1 MALICEKFDDI
12 GKDDPEHIYRLGIMG
27 GTFDPIHMG
36 HLVCAEQARDA
47 LKLDGV
53 IFMPAGNPVF
63 KKHIKVTDAKH
74 RVAMCKAA
82 TQDNPYFDVSTLEVD
97 REGDTYTV
105 DTLEA
110 LREYFPSN
118 VKLYFIAGADA
129 IATLPQWR
137 DAHKLSHLAS
147 FVGLNRPRSAN
158 LQSPQVM
165 QTLKAAGFRTL
176 FVEAPLFE
184 LSSSDIRKRILGNRS
199 VRYLIPPA
207 VLEYIDSVGL
217 YGD

>member
-1 MALICEKFDDI
+1 MPVISERFDDL
-12 GKDDPEHIYRLGIMG
+12 GKGDPDIIYRLGIMG

-36 HLVCAEQARDA
+36 HLVCAEQAHDA

-53 IFMPAGNPVF
+53 LFMPAGNPVF
-63 KKHIKVTDAKH
+63 KKHTKVSDATD
-74 RVAMCKAA
+74 RVAMCRLAIA
-82 TQDNPYFDVSTLEVD
+82 DNPYFDVSTLEVD
-97 REGDTYTV
+97 RAGDTYTV
-105 DTLEA
+105 DTLET
-110 LREYFPSN
+110 LREHFPKN

-129 IATLPQWR
+129 IETLPTWR
-137 DAHKLSHLAS
+137 DARRLSKLAS

-158 LQSPQVM
+158 LRSPQVG
-165 QTLKAAGFRTL
+165 QRLRTAGFRTL

-184 LSSSDIRKRILGNRS
+184 LSSSDIRKRILGTRS

-207 VLEYIDSVGL
+207 VLEYIESVGL

>member
-1 MALICEKFDDI
+1 MTVVCERFDDL
-12 GKDDPEHIYRLGIMG
+12 GSEDPEAIYRLGIMG

-47 LKLDGV
+47 LELDGV
-53 IFMPAGNPVF
+53 VFMPAGNPVF
-63 KKHIKVTDAKH
+63 KKHLEVSDAAH

-82 TQDNPYFDVSTLEVD
+82 VADNPSFDVSTIEVD
-97 REGDTYTV
+97 RGGDTYTV
-105 DTLEA
+105 DTLQI
-110 LREYFPSN
+110 LRDHFPEN

-137 DAHKLSHLAS
+137 DAHRLARLAS

-158 LQSPQVM
+158 LQTSNIM
-165 QTLKAAGFRTL
+165 RALRAAGFRTL

-207 VLEYIDSVGL
+207 VLEYINSVGL

>member
-1 MALICEKFDDI
+1 MVHVSERFDTLGQECPDRT
-12 GKDDPEHIYRLGIMG
+12 YRLGILG
-27 GTFDPIHMG
+27 GTFDPIHYG

-47 LKLDGV
+47 LNLDCV
-53 IFMPAGNPVF
+53 LFIPTGNPVF
-63 KKHIKVTDAKH
+63 KKGQAITEAKH

-82 TQDNPYFDVSTLEVD
+82 IAHNPAFDVSTIEID
-97 REGDTYTV
+97 RGGDTFTV
-105 DTLEA
+105 DTLEV
-110 LREYFPSN
+110 LRAHYPEN
-118 VKLYFIAGADA
+118 VEFYFIAGADA

-137 DAHKLSHLAS
+137 EAGRLSKLAT

-158 LQSPQVM
+158 LRSPIVM
-165 QTLKAAGFRTL
+165 QTLRSAGFRTL

-184 LSSSDIRKRILGNRS
+184 LSSSDIRKRILGDRS

-207 VLEYIDSVGL
+207 VLEYINSVGL

>member
-1 MALICEKFDDI
+1 MAHICGRFD
-12 GKDDPEHIYRLGIMG
+12 GLGVDDPEKTYRLGIMG

-47 LKLDGV
+47 LELDGV
-53 IFMPAGNPVF
+53 VFMPAGNPVF
-63 KKHIKVTDAKH
+63 KKHIKVTDAVH

-82 TQDNPYFDVSTLEVD
+82 IADNPHFDVSTLEVD

-105 DTLEA
+105 DTLEL
-110 LREYFPSN
+110 LRAHFPKN

-129 IATLPQWR
+129 IATLPEWR
-137 DAHKLSHLAS
+137 DASKLARLAS

-158 LQSPQVM
+158 LRSPQVA
-165 QTLKAAGFRTL
+165 QHLGAAGFRTL

-184 LSSSDIRKRILGNRS
+184 LSSSDIRKRIRGNRS

>member
-1 MALICEKFDDI
+1 MPVISERFDDL
-12 GKDDPEHIYRLGIMG
+12 GLDDPSKTYRLGIMG

-53 IFMPAGNPVF
+53 LFIPAGNPVF
-63 KKHIKVTDAKH
+63 KKHQKVTDAAH
-74 RVAMCKAA
+74 RVAMCKEA
-82 TQDNPYFDVSTLEVD
+82 TADNPYFDVSSIEAD
-97 REGDTYTV
+97 RAGDTYTV
-105 DTLEA
+105 DTLRA
-110 LREYFPSN
+110 LRDHFPDN

-137 DAHKLSHLAS
+137 DARELSKLAS

-158 LQSPQVM
+158 LRSPSINQS
-165 QTLKAAGFRTL
+165 LREAGFRTL

-184 LSSSDIRKRILGNRS
+184 LSSSDIRKRILADRS

-207 VLEYIDSVGL
+207 VLEYISSIGL

>member
-1 MALICEKFDDI
+1 VSVICERFDSL
-12 GKDDPEHIYRLGIMG
+12 GKENPEKVYRLGIMG

-47 LKLDGV
+47 LELDGV
-53 IFMPAGNPVF
+53 VFIPTGNPVF
-63 KKHIKVTDAKH
+63 KKNQKVTDAGH

-82 TQDNPYFDVSTLEVD
+82 IAPNNTFDVSTIEVD
-97 REGDTYTV
+97 RGGDTYTV
-105 DTLEA
+105 ETLTM
-110 LREYFPSN
+110 LRQHYPEN
-118 VKLYFIAGADA
+118 VELYFIAGADA
-129 IATLPQWR
+129 IASLPQWYQA
-137 DAHKLSHLAS
+137 DKLATLAN

-158 LQSPQVM
+158 LQSPAVSQA
-165 QTLKAAGFRTL
+165 LRDAGFSTL

-184 LSSSDIRKRILGNRS
+184 LSSSDIRKRIRTKRS

-207 VLEYIDSVGL
+207 VLDYITALNL

>member
-1 MALICEKFDDI
+1 MSIICDRFDDL
-12 GKDDPEHIYRLGIMG
+12 GKDDPEKIYRLGIMG

-53 IFMPAGNPVF
+53 VFMPAGNPVF
-63 KKHIKVTDAKH
+63 KRHVEVTDALH
-74 RVAMCKAA
+74 RVAMCRAA
-82 TQDNPYFDVSTLEVD
+82 ICDNPHFDVSTIEVD
-97 REGDTYTV
+97 RGGDTYTV
-105 DTLEA
+105 DTLEI
-110 LREYFPSN
+110 LRNHFPPN

-137 DAHKLSHLAS
+137 DAAKLAKLAS

-158 LQSPQVM
+158 LQSPQVA
-165 QTLKAAGFRTL
+165 QKLLAAGFRTL

>member
-1 MALICEKFDDI
+1 MPLISKRFDDL
-12 GKDDPEHIYRLGIMG
+12 GKDDPGKTYRLGIMG

-53 IFMPAGNPVF
+53 LFMPTGTPVF
-63 KKHIKVTDAKH
+63 KKHTKVSDAAD
-74 RVAMCKAA
+74 RVAMCRLA
-82 TQDNPYFDVSTLEVD
+82 TADNPYFDVSTLEVD

-110 LREYFPSN
+110 LRDHFPEN

-129 IATLPQWR
+129 IETLPTWR
-137 DAHKLSHLAS
+137 DARKLSKLAS
-147 FVGLNRPRSAN
+147 FVGLNRPRSTN
-158 LQSPQVM
+158 LRSPQVAEK
-165 QTLKAAGFRTL
+165 LRAAGFRTL

-207 VLEYIDSVGL
+207 VLEYIESVGL

>member
-1 MALICEKFDDI
+1 MAVICERFDDL
-12 GKDDPEHIYRLGIMG
+12 GKDDPDTTYRLGIMG

-53 IFMPAGNPVF
+53 LFLPAGNPVF
-63 KKHIKVTDAKH
+63 KKHIEVTDAAD

-82 TQDNPYFDVSTLEVD
+82 IADNPHFDVSTIEID
-97 REGDTYTV
+97 RGGDTYTV
-105 DTLEA
+105 DTLQT
-110 LREYFPSN
+110 LRDHFPKN
-118 VKLYFIAGADA
+118 VKFYFIAGADA
-129 IATLPQWR
+129 IATLPQWK
-137 DAHKLSHLAS
+137 DAPRLAKLAS

-158 LQSPQVM
+158 LRTSSIM
-165 QTLKAAGFRTL
+165 GSLRAAGFRTL

-184 LSSSDIRKRILGNRS
+184 LSSSDIRKRIVGNRS

-207 VLEYIDSVGL
+207 VLEYINSVGL
-217 YGD
+217 YED

>member
-1 MALICEKFDDI
+1 MALISERFDDL
-12 GKDDPEHIYRLGIMG
+12 GKDDPVRTYRLGIMG
-27 GTFDPIHMG
+27 GTFDPIHYG

-47 LKLDGV
+47 LELDAV
-53 IFMPAGNPVF
+53 LFIPAGNPVF
-63 KKHIKVTDAKH
+63 KKGQRITEAKH

-82 TQDNPYFDVSTLEVD
+82 IAHNPSFDVSSIEVERD
-97 REGDTYTV
+97 GDTFSV

-110 LREYFPSN
+110 LREHYLDN
-118 VKLYFIAGADA
+118 VEFYFIAGADA

-137 DAHKLSHLAS
+137 DTGKLAKLAT

-158 LQSPQVM
+158 LRSPIVM
-165 QTLKAAGFRTL
+165 QTLRSAGFRTL

-184 LSSSDIRKRILGNRS
+184 LSSSDIRKRIMAHRS

-207 VLEYIDSVGL
+207 VLEYINSVGL

>member
-1 MALICEKFDDI
+1 MPVICERFDDL
-12 GKDDPEHIYRLGIMG
+12 GLADPDNTYRLGIMG

-53 IFMPAGNPVF
+53 VFIPAGNPVF
-63 KKHIKVTDAKH
+63 KKDQKVTEAAH

-82 TQDNPYFDVSTLEVD
+82 ISDNPYFDVSTIEVD
-97 REGDTYTV
+97 RAGDTFTV
-105 DTLEA
+105 DTLQA
-110 LREYFPSN
+110 LRDHFPSN
-118 VKLYFIAGADA
+118 VELYFIAGADA

-137 DAHKLSHLAS
+137 DSIRLSKLAS

-158 LQSPQVM
+158 LRSPSINQA
-165 QTLKAAGFRTL
+165 LREAGFRTL

-184 LSSSDIRKRILGNRS
+184 LSSSDIRKRILGDRS
-199 VRYLIPPA
+199 VRYLIPPS
-207 VLEYIDSVGL
+207 VLEYISSVGL